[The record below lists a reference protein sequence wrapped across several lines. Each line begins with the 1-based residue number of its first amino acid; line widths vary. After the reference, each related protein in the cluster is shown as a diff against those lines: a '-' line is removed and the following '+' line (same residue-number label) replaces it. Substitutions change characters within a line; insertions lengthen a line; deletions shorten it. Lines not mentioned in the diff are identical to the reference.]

1 MHRLLASALLVL
13 FLPACGTLSGASAK
27 PPNNDLDALVT
38 NVERQLPD
46 RALPSGK
53 QYCMEDAATEGAQ
66 DRCGGQLEV
75 LNLQRDGDR
84 TRAISVLR
92 RGVDWIKAS
101 RLDCGFFAF
110 TCKRERKALQRGPP
124 PE

>member
-1 MHRLLASALLVL
+1 MTRLLAIALLAL
-13 FLPACGTLSGASAK
+13 FLPACATHSAANASRS
-27 PPNNDLDALVT
+27 NDLDALVA

-53 QYCMEDAATEGAQ
+53 QYCMEDAETEGAQ
-66 DRCGGQLEV
+66 DRCAGQLEV

-84 TRAISVLR
+84 SRAIAVLR
-92 RGVDWIKAS
+92 KGVDWIKAS
-101 RLDCGFFAF
+101 RLDCGFLDFG
-110 TCKRERKALQRGPP
+110 CKRERRELQRGPP